1 MGALM
6 AALIAALIIH
16 ATDRT
21 PALMARLRQVA
32 ARPALAL
39 IGVALSLAG
48 LNALAAAAGGWIAPH
63 LNPSARAL
71 FLGIAL
77 GSAALGCWMPLKP
90 PPVVSAR
97 WLGSVVAGAASTALL
112 GIGSAQFV
120 AMALAMRGDPPAF
133 AAIGATL
140 GGVAVAAAAT
150 GPGFAAAAGGRA
162 VRTGVGAVLLLA
174 GAGLALGAFG
184 LV

>member
-1 MGALM
+1 MDALM

-21 PALMARLRQVA
+21 PALIARLAGDR
-32 ARPALAL
+32 ARAV
-39 IGVALSLAG
+39 GVMLGAALSLAV

-71 FLGIAL
+71 FLGLAL

-90 PPVVSAR
+90 PAEIAAR
-97 WLGSVVAGAASTALL
+97 LGGFATSLLSTALL
-112 GIGSAQFV
+112 GFGAAQFV
-120 AMALAMRGDPPAF
+120 VMALAMRGEAPAF
-133 AAIGATL
+133 AAVGATL

-150 GPGFAAAAGGRA
+150 VPGLAAFMGGRLGRIA
-162 VRTGVGAVLLLA
+162 IGAVLA
-174 GAGLALGAFG
+174 VVGAGLALGAFG
-184 LV
+184 LI